1 MSSVSHGLTP
11 RLKPLGPR
19 KSATLS
25 VLDVG
30 TSKVVCLVAEL
41 SPAEG
46 GEDGV
51 RTHVARVLGIGHQRS
66 AGLKGGAVVD
76 LEAAEGAI
84 GQAVAAAE
92 RMARVEIR
100 SVIVNLSGG
109 RLGSRRLSA
118 EEPVRGG
125 PVGADD
131 IGRALAAAGAQSLY
145 PKRAVL
151 HALPTGFTLDA
162 VGPIADPSGMVGDR
176 LRVDLHVVSA
186 EAAAARNLMLAVER
200 CHLGVEAVVA
210 TPYASGLAALADDE
224 AEMGVVTID
233 LGAGTTGVA
242 VFSGGRLVHLDA
254 VAVGGHHV
262 TMDLARGLSCRI
274 ADAERLKLGHGGAAL
289 AGSDEHDMVAA
300 HLEMFFQI
308 CVADERFR
316 KGYMWEDLFREAQT
330 EHGPLT
336 EDQCYAFFPALAL
349 GGSGD
354 AASLRRVGL
363 HEQLEILE
371 QLHG

>member
-1 MSSVSHGLTP
+1 MSPVSHGLTP

-41 SPAEG
+41 IPADG
-46 GEDGV
+46 GEGGV

-84 GQAVAAAE
+84 GQAIAAAE

-109 RLGSRRLSA
+109 RLGSRHLSA

-131 IGRALAAAGAQSLY
+131 VGRALAAAGARALH

-176 LRVDLHVVSA
+176 LGVDLHVVSS

-200 CHLGVEAVVA
+200 CHLDVEAVIA
-210 TPYASGLAALADDE
+210 TPYAAGLSALVDDE
-224 AEMGVVTID
+224 AEMGAVVID
-233 LGAGTTGVA
+233 LGGGTTSVGVFGA
-242 VFSGGRLVHLDA
+242 ASRSLGRRRGRRAPQSPWTSRGGFPPASR
-254 VAVGGHHV
+254 
-262 TMDLARGLSCRI
+262 
-274 ADAERLKLGHGGAAL
+274 DAERLKVQHGRRSSRASTSGTRFPCRRSTRTSGTSRASCRSRTWRESSGP
-289 AGSDEHDMVAA
+289 GS
-300 HLEMFFQI
+300 
-308 CVADERFR
+308 
-316 KGYMWEDLFREAQT
+316 
-330 EHGPLT
+330 
-336 EDQCYAFFPALAL
+336 
-349 GGSGD
+349 
-354 AASLRRVGL
+354 RRSWNSSATA
-363 HEQLEILE
+363 
-371 QLHG
+371 